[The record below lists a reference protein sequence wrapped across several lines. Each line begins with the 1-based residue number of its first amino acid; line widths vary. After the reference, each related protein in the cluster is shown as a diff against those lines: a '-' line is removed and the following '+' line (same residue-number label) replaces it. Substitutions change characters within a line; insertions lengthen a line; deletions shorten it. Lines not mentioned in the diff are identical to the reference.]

1 MIEAF
6 IFFVVMYLLTLLPA
20 MCFIK
25 HDEPNLSWKESFN
38 ELHAI
43 PVILVP
49 ILNTVIMV
57 VYVIVNIVDRCKS
70 DL

>member
-6 IFFVVMYLLTLLPA
+6 IFFVIMYLLTLLSA

-25 HDEPNLSWKESFN
+25 HDEPNLNWKESFN
-38 ELHAI
+38 ELQDI
-43 PVILVP
+43 PVIFVP

-57 VYVIVNIVDRCKS
+57 AYVIVNIVERCKF

>member
-1 MIEAF
+1 MIETF
-6 IFFVVMYLLTLLPA
+6 ILVVIMYLLTLLLS

-38 ELHAI
+38 ELQDI
-43 PVILVP
+43 PVIFVP

-57 VYVIVNIVDRCKS
+57 AYVIVNIIVKCKS

>member
-6 IFFVVMYLLTLLPA
+6 IFFVVMYLLTLLSS

-25 HDEPNLSWKESFN
+25 HDEPNLSWKDSFK
-38 ELHAI
+38 ELQDI